1 MGEQDTY
8 AEATGTAILIRG
20 KAFRGL
26 GPLGLATLDGWSV
39 GSAAA
44 SLVLFTLRALGA
56 TGGAGGALDATG
68 EAGEALGAAGGAGG
82 AAGS

>member
-1 MGEQDTY
+1 MEEQDTY
-8 AEATGTAILIRG
+8 AKATGTTILIRG

-56 TGGAGGALDATG
+56 TGGAGGAL
-68 EAGEALGAAGGAGG
+68 GAAGGAGG

>member
-26 GPLGLATLDGWSV
+26 GPLGLATLDGWSM

-56 TGGAGGALDATG
+56 TGGAGGAL
-68 EAGEALGAAGGAGG
+68 GAAGGADGV
-82 AAGS
+82 AGS

>member
-26 GPLGLATLDGWSV
+26 DPLGLATLEGWSV

-44 SLVLFTLRALGA
+44 SLVLFTFRALGA
-56 TGGAGGALDATG
+56 MGGAGGTLGATE
-68 EAGEALGAAGGAGG
+68 EAGGALGAAGGAGG

>member
-26 GPLGLATLDGWSV
+26 GPLGLATLDCWSV

-56 TGGAGGALDATG
+56 MGG
-68 EAGEALGAAGGAGG
+68 AGEALGAAGGARGV
-82 AAGS
+82 AGS

>member
-1 MGEQDTY
+1 MEEQDTY

-26 GPLGLATLDGWSV
+26 GPLGLATLDGWYM
-39 GSAAA
+39 GSAAV

-56 TGGAGGALDATG
+56 AGGAGGALGAT
-68 EAGEALGAAGGAGG
+68 GGAGG

>member
-1 MGEQDTY
+1 MMGEQDSYT
-8 AEATGTAILIRG
+8 EATGTAILIRG

-26 GPLGLATLDGWSV
+26 GPLGLAALDGWSV

-56 TGGAGGALDATG
+56 TGGAGGAL
-68 EAGEALGAAGGAGG
+68 GAAGGAGG
-82 AAGS
+82 VAGS